1 MSEIDTGTISRRGLL
16 FVLSS
21 PSGGGKTSVGRAL
34 READANLHLSISLTT
49 RPARPGETEGRDY
62 HFVDEPTF
70 LRAVAAD
77 AMVEHARVYAHR
89 YGTPRAPVAQALE
102 RGNDM
107 LFDIDWQGTQQ
118 LRAAL
123 PGDVVSVYLLPPGM
137 DELARRLAARAQD
150 DAAVV
155 ARRMAQAASEIA
167 HWHEYDYVIVNR
179 EFDET
184 VAAARA
190 ILAAERLRRSRQSG
204 LAPFVA
210 SLLGG

>member
-1 MSEIDTGTISRRGLL
+1 LSDGAPGTIARRGLL
-16 FVLSS
+16 LVLSS

-34 READANLHLSISLTT
+34 READANLHLSVSLTT
-49 RPARPGETEGRDY
+49 RPARPGETEGIDY

-70 LRAVAAD
+70 LRAVEAN
-77 AMVEHARVYAHR
+77 AMVEHAQVYAHR
-89 YGTPRAPVAQALE
+89 YGTPRAPVAQALD
-102 RGNDM
+102 RGHDM

-118 LRAAL
+118 LRGAL
-123 PGDVVSVYLLPPGM
+123 PGDVVSIYLLPPGM

-167 HWHEYDYVIVNR
+167 HWNEYDYVLVNR
-179 EFDET
+179 DFDAT
-184 VAAARA
+184 VAAARS
-190 ILAAERLRRSRQSG
+190 ILAAERLRRSRRTG

-210 SLLGG
+210 SLLGR

>member
-1 MSEIDTGTISRRGLL
+1 MSEAATETIARRGLL
-16 FVLSS
+16 LVLSS

-34 READANLHLSISLTT
+34 READTNLHLSVSLTT
-49 RPARPGETEGRDY
+49 RAARPGEADGVDY

-70 LRAVAAD
+70 LRAIEAN
-77 AMVEHARVYAHR
+77 AMVEHAQVYAHR
-89 YGTPRAPVAQALE
+89 YGTPRAPVAQALD
-102 RGNDM
+102 RGHDM

-123 PGDVVSVYLLPPGM
+123 PGDVVSIYLLPPGM

-155 ARRMAQAASEIA
+155 ARRMAQAASEIT
-167 HWHEYDYVIVNR
+167 HWNEYDYVLVNSD
-179 EFDET
+179 FDAT

-190 ILAAERLRRSRQSG
+190 ILAAERLRRSRRTG

-210 SLLGG
+210 ALLGG

>member
-1 MSEIDTGTISRRGLL
+1 LSDIARRGLL
-16 FVLSS
+16 LVLSS

-49 RPARPGETEGRDY
+49 RPPRPGETDGVDY

-70 LRAVAAD
+70 LRALEAG
-77 AMVEHARVYAHR
+77 AMVEHAQVYAHR
-89 YGTPRAPVAQALE
+89 YGTPRPPVLRALD
-102 RGNDM
+102 RGEDM

-123 PGDVVSVYLLPPGM
+123 PGDVVSVYLLPPSM
-137 DELARRLAARAQD
+137 AELARRLSARAQD

-155 ARRMAQAASEIA
+155 ARRMSQAAAEIA
-167 HWHEYDYVIVNR
+167 HWDEYDYVLVNR
-179 EFDET
+179 DFAET

-190 ILAAERLRRSRQSG
+190 ILAAERLRRSRGTG
-204 LAPFVA
+204 LGSFVA
-210 SLLGG
+210 GLLRG

>member
-1 MSEIDTGTISRRGLL
+1 LSDDAPGTIARRGLL
-16 FVLSS
+16 LVLSS

-49 RPARPGETEGRDY
+49 RAARPGETDGVDY

-70 LRAVAAD
+70 LRAIEAN
-77 AMVEHARVYAHR
+77 AMVEHAQVYAHR
-89 YGTPRAPVAQALE
+89 YGTPRAPVAQALD
-102 RGNDM
+102 RGHDM

-123 PGDVVSVYLLPPGM
+123 PGDVVSIYLLPPGM
-137 DELARRLAARAQD
+137 DELARRLAARGQD

-155 ARRMAQAASEIA
+155 ARRMTQAAAEIA
-167 HWHEYDYVIVNR
+167 HWNEYDYVLVNR
-179 EFDET
+179 DFDAT
-184 VAAARA
+184 VAAARS
-190 ILAAERLRRSRQSG
+190 ILAAERLRRSRQTG

-210 SLLGG
+210 SLLGN